1 MPMQITVITYYIFS
15 FSIVPVPTP
24 FVSLSNTDHDI
35 NAGTTLSMTCEY
47 SLSGVIDTDIQTS
60 VEWISQSAGRM
71 IDTSPGRISTSGD
84 ILTFSPVTTSD
95 VDEYACQLTITSLEH
110 YVTVQDPVQSNWIHL
125 TIGSKRDTEANA
137 VSIET
142 VFLPM

>member
-1 MPMQITVITYYIFS
+1 
-15 FSIVPVPTP
+15 
-24 FVSLSNTDHDI
+24 
-35 NAGTTLSMTCEY
+35 MTCKY
-47 SLSGVIDTDIQTS
+47 SLSGVIDTDIQAS
-60 VEWISQSAGRM
+60 VEWISRSAGGM
-71 IDTSPGRISTSGD
+71 IDTSLDRISTSGD

-125 TIGSKRDTEANA
+125 TIGSKRDTEANT

>member
-1 MPMQITVITYYIFS
+1 
-15 FSIVPVPTP
+15 
-24 FVSLSNTDHDI
+24 
-35 NAGTTLSMTCEY
+35 MTCKY
-47 SLSGVIDTDIQTS
+47 SLSGVIDTDILTS
-60 VEWISQSAGRM
+60 VEWISQLEDRM
-71 IDTSPGRISTSGD
+71 INTSPDRISTSGD